1 MNTARAARKFTAAL
15 ACAVVLGLTAPVMLT
30 ACGADSWE
38 QQEIRDGFTGEGAA
52 EPAAAP
58 SERSSPDSAAEDV
71 RAEVI
76 TTGSATVQTGDPA
89 AAATNFAT
97 MVRDQGGRIAGAE
110 TSTRSDQLR
119 AVVTARVP
127 AENYQTVVASL
138 VDHGEVVAQSTQST
152 DVGQERVDLE
162 ARRQALQTSIDR
174 LTELMSNAGSVEDL
188 LAAENTLTQRQ
199 ADLDSL
205 TAQLDYLADQVALS
219 TLTVTFTVDDDGYRP
234 PNAFER
240 AWAAFLYSLES
251 VLIVFMGLLPW
262 LVILAAFVAVVLLV
276 VRRRRSRTRS
286 RSREEDEDEQPGSPE
301 MR

>member
-1 MNTARAARKFTAAL
+1 MNTARASRKFSAAL
-15 ACAVVLGLTAPVMLT
+15 ACAVVLGFMAPVTLT

-38 QQEIRDGFTGEGAA
+38 QQQIRDGFTGDGAA
-52 EPAAAP
+52 EPAPAP
-58 SERSSPDSAAEDV
+58 AERSSADSAAEDV

-97 MVRDQGGRIAGAE
+97 MVRDQGGRIASSE
-110 TSTRSDQLR
+110 TITRSDQLQ

-127 AENYQTVVASL
+127 AEKYQTVVGSL
-138 VDHGEVVAQSTQST
+138 ADHGEVVAQSTQST

-174 LTELMSNAGSVEDL
+174 LRELMSNAGSVEDL

-219 TLTVTFTVDDDGYRP
+219 TLTVTFTADDDGYRP

-240 AWAAFLYSLES
+240 AWAAFVHSLES

-262 LVILAAFVAVVLLV
+262 LLILAASAAVVLPV
-276 VRRRRSRTRS
+276 VRRRRRRTRS
-286 RSREEDEDEQPGSPE
+286 RREDEPE
-301 MR
+301 VP